1 MDLEQEI
8 LTDEDAEDLNG
19 LKKGVD
25 SKSETLSGMARPR
38 MGDPED
44 DAKALYLWLMELWI
58 IRIGLRLVQG
68 IAYLTFH
75 AALSF
80 LLLQTL
86 SQVYTWFK
94 HPYTQHVLHR
104 NRFVADNQR
113 AADPYLPGSSLEK
126 TSVSL
131 WKTNSSE
138 QRPRNQCSS
147 GWNFMVGDL
156 VLTTLHGNTDT

>member
-1 MDLEQEI
+1 
-8 LTDEDAEDLNG
+8 
-19 LKKGVD
+19 
-25 SKSETLSGMARPR
+25 MARPR

-44 DAKALYLWLMELWI
+44 DAKAL
-58 IRIGLRLVQG
+58 
-68 IAYLTFH
+68 
-75 AALSF
+75 
-80 LLLQTL
+80 
-86 SQVYTWFK
+86 
-94 HPYTQHVLHR
+94 
-104 NRFVADNQR
+104 FVADNQR